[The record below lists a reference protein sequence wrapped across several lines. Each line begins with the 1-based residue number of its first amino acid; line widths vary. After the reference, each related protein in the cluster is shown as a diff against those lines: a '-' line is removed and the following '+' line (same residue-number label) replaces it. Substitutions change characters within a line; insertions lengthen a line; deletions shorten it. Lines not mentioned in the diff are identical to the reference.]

1 MGVAPLAGGN
11 RKVPPMIDFYP
22 VPERH
27 RAEVEAA
34 IRACGKWVD

>member
-1 MGVAPLAGGN
+1 MN
-11 RKVPPMIDFYP
+11 SFYR

-34 IRACGKWVD
+34 IRACGEWTDGTIPT